1 MGKDTF
7 KRVGPFSHGYDVD
20 EVNSFLEKSREA
32 YSNEDGTIDEN
43 DVRSIGFTRTR
54 RGYDTVAV
62 DAALDRLEAA
72 FIHLHRANV
81 IAEEGEQAWLLRA
94 YEAAK
99 SLYPRL
105 LRPRGERFADADGWG
120 YRKQEVDA
128 LMGRLAR
135 YFDGEAELTSQD
147 LRQALFPEAKN
158 SAAYDESVVD
168 VFIER
173 AVTVLTSVE

>member
-1 MGKDTF
+1 MAKKTF
-7 KRVGPFSHGYDVD
+7 KRVSPFAHGYNVEEVD
-20 EVNSFLEKSREA
+20 SFLDKARQA
-32 YSNEDGTIDEN
+32 YSSEDGSLDEN
-43 DVRSIGFTRTR
+43 DVRSVGFSRAR
-54 RGYDTVAV
+54 RGYDTAAV

-72 FIHLHRANV
+72 FIHLRRAQV
-81 IAEEGEQAWLLRA
+81 ISNQGEQAWLKRS

-135 YFDGEAELTSQD
+135 YFDGEAELTSHE
-147 LRQALFPEAKN
+147 LRNALFPEAKN
-158 SAAYDESVVD
+158 SAAYDEAVVD

-173 AVTVLTSVE
+173 AVSVLTSVE